1 MLIQALTA
9 ADPGGGVTEAGII
22 GGLSGFDSSF
32 SLSGSSSSSGR
43 GGSGG
48 GDKLGHWPISA
59 FSKDTGW
66 EKSER
71 LKGGWGMRFKNTDT
85 DCNEH
90 TKLQGD
96 FFFLISFKVRWDI
109 CRSSGLNEKVVFLN

>member
-22 GGLSGFDSSF
+22 VGLSGFDSS
-32 SLSGSSSSSGR
+32 SSARSFSSSGR
-43 GGSGG
+43 GGGG
-48 GDKLGHWPISA
+48 GGARLGHWPISA

-71 LKGGWGMRFKNTDT
+71 LKGGRSMRFKNTDT
-85 DCNEH
+85 ATDTLNYRK
-90 TKLQGD
+90 T
-96 FFFLISFKVRWDI
+96 FFLKPPSRLDEIFASLV
-109 CRSSGLNEKVVFLN
+109 G